1 MEYLES
7 DLGIFT
13 RFQTNRSVVNTIRP
27 GAYIEQTAICIGG
40 APGAIYY
47 DSTERINDRQT
58 TRSPCFGGR
67 EAKYMVGRVGTGG
80 ETNRCRRFVQAHV
93 ALFKL

>member
-13 RFQTNRSVVNTIRP
+13 RFQTNGSVVNAIRP
-27 GAYIEQTAICIGG
+27 GAYIEQAAICIGG
-40 APGAIYY
+40 APGTIYY

-67 EAKYMVGRVGTGG
+67 EAKYMVGRVGAGG
-80 ETNRCRRFVQAHV
+80 ETDKRGSFV
-93 ALFKL
+93 

>member
-27 GAYIEQTAICIGG
+27 AAYIEQTAICIGG
-40 APGAIYY
+40 TPGAIYHY
-47 DSTERINDRQT
+47 ATKGINDRQT
-58 TRSPCFGGR
+58 TRSACLGGI
-67 EAKYMVGRVGTGG
+67 EAKYMVRRVGTGG
-80 ETNRCRRFVQAHV
+80 ET
-93 ALFKL
+93 